1 MSDTLSTASGRNAGP
16 PLGMAGAATRIG
28 RYRWTI
34 CALIFFCTTINYIDR
49 NSLSVL
55 KTTLQASLGWSDV
68 DYGWVTFAFTV
79 AYAAFPSLAGTLID
93 RFGVKRSL
101 AGALV
106 LWSLMA
112 AAHGLVRSVLGFA
125 IVRFFLGLAEAAN
138 FPASIKAVAMW
149 FPQKERALATGL
161 FNSGTNVGV
170 MVSFAT
176 VWLAT
181 TLGWQAAF
189 ITIGVIGFL
198 WLFFWQWGFDPPEQS
213 PRVGAAELAYIQ
225 ADQPRGQERLKIH
238 WTALLR
244 YRQIWPFLIGKLL
257 TDPVWWFYLF
267 WLPSYLERERGQNPM
282 KSALLLAVIYTGA
295 SVGSIVGGW
304 MSGFLMTRGWKVGPA
319 RLTTMLI
326 PAACMP
332 LAIMAYYTESFVLC
346 VALIS
351 MATAC
356 HQWWSANIFTSATD
370 LFPTKVSGAVVGL
383 GAMTGGIGG
392 MFMTL
397 LVALVVQWTGNQQMV
412 FLWAGTMHPISLLI
426 YWLWIGTRFETA
438 SVDRL
443 PDLRLS
449 HSPLL
454 TAGTLTALGGAG
466 LTALIYAYWDVCVR
480 ATSVAGAAQAVTAAV
495 GVLLIGGAL
504 IYAGMPRKTATA

>member
-1 MSDTLSTASGRNAGP
+1 MPERHSTDAARTTVAGS
-16 PLGMAGAATRIG
+16 LGRIG

-55 KTTLQASLGWSDV
+55 KTTLQTQLGWSDV
-68 DYGWVTFAFTV
+68 DYGWITFAFTA
-79 AYAAFPSLAGTLID
+79 AYAAFPSIIGTLID

-101 AGALV
+101 SGALI

-112 AAHGLVRSVLGFA
+112 AAHGLVRTVLGFA
-125 IVRFFLGLAEAAN
+125 IVRFLLGFAEAAN
-138 FPASIKAVAMW
+138 FPASIKAMAMW

-181 TLGWQAAF
+181 TFGWQWAF
-189 ITIGVIGFL
+189 VSIGAIGFV
-198 WLFFWQWGFDPPEQS
+198 WLFFWRWGFDTPEAS
-213 PRVGAAELAYIQ
+213 AKVGAAELAYIQ
-225 ADQPRGQERLKIH
+225 ADQPKGQERLQIH

-244 YRQIWPFLIGKLL
+244 YRQIWPFLVGKLI
-257 TDPVWWFYLF
+257 TDPVWWFYLY

-304 MSGFLMTRGWKVGPA
+304 LSGSLMSRGWKVGSA
-319 RLTTMLI
+319 RLFTMLI
-326 PAACMP
+326 PACAMP
-332 LAIMAYYTESFVLC
+332 FAILAYYTDSFVLC
-346 VALIS
+346 VALIT
-351 MATAC
+351 MATAS
-356 HQWWSANIFTSATD
+356 HQWWSANIFTTATD
-370 LFPTKVSGAVVGL
+370 LFPTKVSGSVVGL

-412 FLWAGTMHPISLLI
+412 FIWAGVMHPISLLI
-426 YWLWIGTRFETA
+426 YWLWIGTGFEPA
-438 SVDRL
+438 SVDHL
-443 PDLRLS
+443 PDLRQS
-449 HSPLL
+449 HTPLL
-454 TAGTLTALGGAG
+454 SAGTVTVLVAAVLST
-466 LTALIYAYWDVCVR
+466 LIYSYWDVCVR
-480 ATSVAGAAQAVTAAV
+480 ATSIAGAAQAATAAG
-495 GVLLIGGAL
+495 GVLLIGAAL
-504 IYAGMPRKTATA
+504 IYAGMGRRAVGGRR